1 MLEPYA
7 AQIESCIEGCV
18 ALSTYSL
25 RKVHLSPNTGYVEGE
40 VTFVDASRLIFF
52 VFLRQQSEV
61 LTREKYRY
69 HFMDADNAL
78 IFRYDN
84 APHHDHI
91 DTFPHH
97 KHLPDHVTASLAP
110 DFAEVFAE
118 AEMHVLGLP

>member
-18 ALSTYSL
+18 ALSTYS
-25 RKVHLSPNTGYVEGE
+25 H
-40 VTFVDASRLIFF
+40 
-52 VFLRQQSEV
+52 
-61 LTREKYRY
+61 RY
-69 HFMDADNAL
+69 HFMNANNAL